1 MLNRAILQ
9 GRLVADPE
17 LRRTQNG
24 TAVVSFR
31 IASDRDFKSK
41 DPNAQNADFIN
52 IVAWRQTAEFIAR
65 YFTKGSMILIDGRI
79 QTRDYTDQS
88 GQRRYVTEILAEN
101 VNFAGSKRESGNA
114 GGYAQANN
122 YGAPSYGNNSY
133 GGNSY
138 GGGYSAPQAPAQPSY
153 AAPASYAPS
162 SVGQAPVN
170 EFAELNDD
178 DGELPF

>member
-17 LRRTQNG
+17 LRHTQSG

-31 IASDRDFKSK
+31 IACDRDYKSK

-52 IVAWRQTAEFIAR
+52 IVAWRQTAEFISR
-65 YFTKGSMILIDGRI
+65 YFTKGSMILVDGRL
-79 QTRDYTDQS
+79 QVRDYTDNT
-88 GQRRYVTEILAEN
+88 GNRRYVTEVVAEN
-101 VNFAGSKRESGNA
+101 VNFAASRRETGGSYGQQSGGYNA
-114 GGYAQANN
+114 GGYA
-122 YGAPSYGNNSY
+122 APQQSAQSN
-133 GGNSY
+133 
-138 GGGYSAPQAPAQPSY
+138 YSAPSA
-153 AAPASYAPS
+153 YAPS
-162 SVGQAPVN
+162 NAAPVAN

>member
-17 LRRTQNG
+17 LRHTQSG

-31 IASDRDFKSK
+31 IACDRDYKSK

-52 IVAWRQTAEFIAR
+52 IVAWRQTAEFISR
-65 YFTKGSMILIDGRI
+65 YFTKGSMILVDGRL
-79 QTRDYTDQS
+79 QVRDYTDNT
-88 GQRRYVTEILAEN
+88 GNRRYVTEVVAEN
-101 VNFAGSKRESGNA
+101 VNFAASRRESGGGYGQQNNNYNA
-114 GGYAQANN
+114 GGYA
-122 YGAPSYGNNSY
+122 APQQPAQSN
-133 GGNSY
+133 
-138 GGGYSAPQAPAQPSY
+138 YSAPSAYTPNN
-153 AAPASYAPS
+153 AAPVA
-162 SVGQAPVN
+162 N